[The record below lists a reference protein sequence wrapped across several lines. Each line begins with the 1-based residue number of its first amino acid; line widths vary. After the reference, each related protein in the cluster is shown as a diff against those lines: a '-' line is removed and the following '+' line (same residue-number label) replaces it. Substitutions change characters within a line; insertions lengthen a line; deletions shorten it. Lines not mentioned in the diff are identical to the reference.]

1 MKNKQLLLL
10 PIFMLIIS
18 PCFAQLEKTIHQ
30 TFILDGKSSIQLDLY
45 GEYTIIP
52 WASNN
57 VLVETNVKLFNSSAS
72 IFKHFIE
79 KDLRYQVDADT
90 TNSGMLKLISHDKKR
105 TTLRT
110 KSGAESTEVVETKV
124 FVPDTFIAR
133 DERTLVLEAEKN

>member
-1 MKNKQLLLL
+1 MKNNPLFLTSIFLL
-10 PIFMLIIS
+10 FVS
-18 PCFAQLEKTIHQ
+18 PCIAQLEKTIHQ
-30 TFILDGKSSIQLDLY
+30 TFVLDGKSSIQLDLY
-45 GEYTIIP
+45 GEYTIVP

-57 VLVETNVKLFNSSAS
+57 VLVETNVKLFNSSSS

-90 TNSGMLKLISHDKKR
+90 TQAGTLVLTSHDKKR
-105 TTLRT
+105 ATLRT

-133 DERTLVLEAEKN
+133 DEKTLVLEAEKN